1 MIGDRI
7 NPAEIDVV
15 WVRPLDGVQY
25 VRESNTC
32 SNSGTAQPTMSGDR
46 IVWGYATIP
55 PHSKSITSTRR
66 VFYLRK
72 HDRFLQPDGIYAEG
86 HPVEAVDPRQVVAG
100 KPTPSL
106 TE

>member
-7 NPAEIDVV
+7 NPAEVDVV

-25 VRESNTC
+25 VRESNTY
-32 SNSGTAQPTMSGDR
+32 SDSGTAQPPGRGDQ
-46 IVWGYATIP
+46 IVWGYTTVPSNDYAM
-55 PHSKSITSTRR
+55 RR
-66 VFYLRK
+66 VFYLRR
-72 HDRFLQPDGIYAEG
+72 HDRFLQPDGIYAED
-86 HPVEAVDPRQVVAG
+86 HPAEAVDPRQVVAG